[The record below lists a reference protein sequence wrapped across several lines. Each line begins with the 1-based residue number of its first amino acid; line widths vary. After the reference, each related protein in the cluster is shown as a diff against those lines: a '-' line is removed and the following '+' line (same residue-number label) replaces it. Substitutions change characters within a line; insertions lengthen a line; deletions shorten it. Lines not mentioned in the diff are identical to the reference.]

1 MIDAIDRA
9 SRRLSSH
16 GGTSTAAQIT
26 PRSKKTSTTSLSDHC
41 LEATL
46 NLIGKGVVDAV

>member
-16 GGTSTAAQIT
+16 GGTNTAAQIA

-41 LEATL
+41 L
-46 NLIGKGVVDAV
+46 